1 MQGPQFYILFIK
13 VKYTHD
19 TGFKL
24 YMPYKLCS
32 AYARSH
38 AIKLKPGSL
47 LWKFPCLNWIIQIYV
62 SQSKRGRETIRETK
76 WKNPCRKAFRFLYL
90 VKFTLRLDML
100 LFVQLLR
107 LTLAVSVIMLLALS
121 GVQRLHRPE
130 CLSQIRDRQAVGFI
144 SDFTLLSLTSD
155 HLP

>member
-1 MQGPQFYILFIK
+1 
-13 VKYTHD
+13 
-19 TGFKL
+19 
-24 YMPYKLCS
+24 
-32 AYARSH
+32 
-38 AIKLKPGSL
+38 
-47 LWKFPCLNWIIQIYV
+47 
-62 SQSKRGRETIRETK
+62 
-76 WKNPCRKAFRFLYL
+76 
-90 VKFTLRLDML
+90 ML

-130 CLSQIRDRQAVGFI
+130 CLSQIRARQAVGFI